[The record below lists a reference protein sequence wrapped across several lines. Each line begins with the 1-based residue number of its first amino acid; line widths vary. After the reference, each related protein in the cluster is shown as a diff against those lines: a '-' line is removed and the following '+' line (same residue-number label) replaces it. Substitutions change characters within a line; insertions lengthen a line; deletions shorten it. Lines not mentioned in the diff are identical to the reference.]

1 MKPNMGIL
9 KYIKKTSFNLSYII
23 NNNVKI
29 LLLLGLVNYIY
40 IIKKILENKYRF
52 VLLFFI
58 VLSTSYFIFKN
69 FFIITTILILFDI
82 SNLLKLDIIEGAN
95 SSKEY
100 DKLLKEQNKD
110 NEKDMEKDC
119 VDDEQ
124 KDTLEANV
132 DIEETGNSSNENA
145 IEELDNQPKG
155 ERPFKKKIKMN
166 NKDTKDLKS
175 FKSL

>member
-9 KYIKKTSFNLSYII
+9 KYIKKTSLNLSYII

-40 IIKKILENKYRF
+40 IIKKLLENKYRF

-100 DKLLKEQNKD
+100 DKLLDGQNKD
-110 NEKDMEKDC
+110 NEKDMEKDF
-119 VDDEQ
+119 VDDKQ
-124 KDTLEANV
+124 KDTLEENV
-132 DIEETGNSSNENA
+132 DIEQTSDNSNENA
-145 IEELDNQPKG
+145 IEELDNKPKG
-155 ERPFKKKIKMN
+155 KRPFKRNIKINSKDA
-166 NKDTKDLKS
+166 NKLT
-175 FKSL
+175 SL

>member
-1 MKPNMGIL
+1 MKPNMSIL
-9 KYIKKTSFNLSYII
+9 KYIKKTSFNLLYII
-23 NNNVKI
+23 NNNIKI
-29 LLLLGLVNYIY
+29 ILLLGLVNYIY

-95 SSKEY
+95 SSREY
-100 DKLLKEQNKD
+100 DKLLDGQNKD
-110 NEKDMEKDC
+110 NEKDMEKDF

-124 KDTLEANV
+124 KDTLEENV
-132 DIEETGNSSNENA
+132 DIEETGDSSNENA

-155 ERPFKKKIKMN
+155 ERPFDDEIEIN
-166 NKDTKDLKS
+166 SNDANKLTS
-175 FKSL
+175 F